1 MSEVRLLIVDSD
13 ATVRNIIK
21 TQIASEDY
29 VIDEAAD
36 GISAM
41 KLFRRNNYSVIVL
54 DTLLPELDGWNV
66 CRQIRKVSDAPIII
80 LSGSASEEDKLSFF
94 DIGVDDYITKPF
106 SPKELLARIKVALH
120 RSGTENNL
128 AHRKIIYDGLDI
140 DIISRMV
147 YVDNNCI
154 FLTPRE
160 YSLLLFLSQNPLKA
174 FSRDELLTKVW
185 GEDYLGTDRTVDTHI
200 KSLRES
206 IKPYQDYIA
215 TVWGYGYIFKGGTT

>member
-13 ATVRNIIK
+13 ATVRKIIK

-29 VIDEAAD
+29 VIDEAED

-54 DTLLPELDGWNV
+54 DALLPELDGWNV

-80 LSGSASEEDKLSFF
+80 ISSSASEEDKLSFF

-106 SPKELLARIKVALH
+106 STRELLARIKVALH
-120 RSGTENNL
+120 RCGTENNL

-160 YSLLLFLSQNPLKA
+160 YSLLLFLSRNPLKA
-174 FSRDELLTKVW
+174 FSRDEILTKVW

-215 TVWGYGYIFKGGTT
+215 TVWGYGYIFKGGSS